1 MADFKV
7 DAILSVF
14 CQSIIFL
21 GWGGGFQVTQW
32 YLSLGQERSPWFLF
46 VWRNLSGIMGVGC
59 GIDILWSP
67 GHCLP
72 GQPQSW
78 DWKMSGYGFPF
89 LLKMLNLNRN
99 LVHFFPG
106 LKNCKVHGWITDKE
120 GLIFGTIY
128 DTVLHGV
135 FSQMKDNWGEIIGL
149 FGW

>member
-1 MADFKV
+1 MQGIKCPTFSHSPTFPIFDCNYYFLYLSRILADFKV
-7 DAILSVF
+7 DAILNVF

-78 DWKMSGYGFPF
+78 DWRMSGYGFPF

-106 LKNCKVHGWITDKE
+106 LKNCKVHGW
-120 GLIFGTIY
+120 
-128 DTVLHGV
+128 
-135 FSQMKDNWGEIIGL
+135 M
-149 FGW
+149 